1 MKTTDVTIK
10 VGALEMTLTN
20 LPVTIE
26 DVLTPVVTTT
36 PVTPTRRRKTR
47 KARKT
52 RTPRTKVLTNV
63 LDMDSHTHYNG
74 ARGKD
79 AGPRKI
85 AVLGKGTL
93 QDQVIAI
100 LANSTHKRGL
110 ICKQIHERAKKVFP
124 KLTQKSLAGVLKVLH
139 DQERVFR
146 TKTKGGKF
154 RYKHPMN
161 ASGSFTWQQLNNQG
175 RGDYDDQPIVDGEI
189 VI

>member
-1 MKTTDVTIK
+1 MNKTTDVTIK

-20 LPVTIE
+20 LPITTE
-26 DVLTPVVTTT
+26 DMIMPVVTTT
-36 PVTPTRRRKTR
+36 PARNTR
-47 KARKT
+47 KANTRKT
-52 RTPRTKVLTNV
+52 TKVVNTV
-63 LDMDSHTHYNG
+63 LDMDSHSSYNG

-79 AGPRKI
+79 LGSRKI
-85 AVLGKGTL
+85 AVMGKGTL

-100 LANSTHKRGL
+100 LHRSNHKRGL
-110 ICKQIHERAKKVFP
+110 ELKQIHERARKVFP

-161 ASGSFTWQQLNNQG
+161 ASGSFTWAQLNDQG
-175 RGDYDDQPIVDGEI
+175 RGDYDDQPTIDGEI